1 MRPTMRPTTPLLAAA
16 LLGLGCVAEP
26 ASAIDPPDDVDFV
39 VIADDMF
46 YDPDGIE
53 VPAGESFSIY
63 LANEGGVVHDL
74 VLEDGWESGVVRP
87 GEGVLLELPAL
98 SASTVAWCSIPSHRD
113 AGMELRIDVVD
124 S

>member
-1 MRPTMRPTTPLLAAA
+1 MRVPHLACAALTLLAAA
-16 LLGLGCVAEP
+16 CVAEP
-26 ASAIDPPDDVDFV
+26 ADAIDPPDDADVV

-53 VPAGESFSIY
+53 VPAGEAVSLY

-74 VLEDGWESGVVRP
+74 VFDDGWESGEVRP

-98 SASTVAWCSIPSHRD
+98 TASTVAWCSVPGHRD
-113 AGMELRIDVVD
+113 AGMELHIEIVNG
-124 S
+124 